1 MEVTD
6 DSAAATTMVP
16 IIREFSPV
24 PVNLTTV
31 TPICWANP
39 VWNIAA
45 PMTNIAANRTT
56 VELDRP
62 ENTVFIGMMPKMP
75 QAIAPAIAVT
85 ARGSNSVTKKN
96 ATKARIIRVIVA
108 LSN

>member
-1 MEVTD
+1 MEHCRTD
-6 DSAAATTMVP
+6 DEHCCEQDH
-16 IIREFSPV
+16 R
-24 PVNLTTV
+24 
-31 TPICWANP
+31 
-39 VWNIAA
+39 
-45 PMTNIAANRTT
+45 
-56 VELDRP
+56 ELDRP
-62 ENTVFIGMMPKMP
+62 EKTVFIGMMPKMP

>member
-1 MEVTD
+1 MEVNADKT
-6 DSAAATTMVP
+6 AATAILP
-16 IIREFSPV
+16 NIREFSPV

-31 TPICWANP
+31 VPIFWASP

-56 VELDRP
+56 VELDKP
-62 ENTVFIGMMPKMP
+62 ENTVFIGMMPRTP

-96 ATKARIIRVIVA
+96 ATKAKTIRVIVA